1 MVDHDGDLKIFGH
14 KSRGPLASGCV
25 MYILIHET
33 GTAGFDKMST
43 AVLQTWM
50 ESATDS
56 LRDQTVSFLLQRWI
70 RRKAGSMMD
79 HAAPPSQARWI
90 RCQADQVIRT
100 SCSQSL
106 MRSFQRVTVLA
117 RHDVYLL
124 QLKRVATHDFCVS
137 FTL

>member
-33 GTAGFDKMST
+33 GTAGFDKMSI

-56 LRDQTVSFLLQRWI
+56 LRDQTVSFLLQEKSGEHDGPCR
-70 RRKAGSMMD
+70 
-79 HAAPPSQARWI
+79 AAFPGAM
-90 RCQADQVIRT
+90 DQVPSRPGNTHIMQPIAHALLST
-100 SCSQSL
+100 GHCSRQ
-106 MRSFQRVTVLA
+106 T
-117 RHDVYLL
+117 
-124 QLKRVATHDFCVS
+124 
-137 FTL
+137 